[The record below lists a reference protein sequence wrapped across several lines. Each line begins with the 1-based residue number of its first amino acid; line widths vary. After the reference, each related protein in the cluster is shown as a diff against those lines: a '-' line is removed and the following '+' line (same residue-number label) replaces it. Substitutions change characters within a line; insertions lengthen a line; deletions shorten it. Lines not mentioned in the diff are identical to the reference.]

1 MNPLKEKF
9 QDTRIILGTGSPR
22 REQLFKELGLS
33 YEIIVK
39 NVDEDFPQHFRRED
53 AAMFIAR
60 KKALAF
66 KPDLLDGGIVI
77 TADTIVAV
85 DEIIL
90 GKPVDMK
97 DAERMLRLQSGRRHQ
112 VITGVCIMSSKKSES
127 FFVKTD
133 VAFKQLRDNEI
144 AYYLSQYNPIDKA
157 GAYGIQEWLGMV
169 CVDYIQGSFYNVM
182 GLPTKE
188 LYEYLLRF

>member
-1 MNPLKEKF
+1 MNPLNEKF
-9 QDTRIILGTGSPR
+9 QGTRIILGTASPR
-22 REQLFKELGLS
+22 REQLFKELGVA
-33 YEIIVK
+33 YEVMVK
-39 NVDEDFPQHFRRED
+39 DVEEDFPTHFRRED
-53 AAMFIAR
+53 IAMFIAR

-66 KPDLLDGGIVI
+66 KPDVANGGIVI

-90 GKPVDMK
+90 GKPKDLK
-97 DAERMLRLQSGRRHQ
+97 DADRMLRLQSGRKHQ

-133 VAFKQLRDNEI
+133 VAFKQLRDSEI
-144 AYYLSQYNPIDKA
+144 AYYLEKYNPIDKA
-157 GAYGIQEWLGMV
+157 GAYGIQEWIGMIGIE
-169 CVDYIQGSFYNVM
+169 YIQGSYYNVM

-188 LYEYLLRF
+188 LYEYMLRF